1 VLSQGPIFQ
10 ESVMV
15 DLADIDIR
23 KRRKMN
29 NLDDIDIEDYG
40 NRVRSLL
47 NVSRGGSK
55 GVLSSLV

>member
-1 VLSQGPIFQ
+1 
-10 ESVMV
+10 MV

-47 NVSRGGSK
+47 NVSRGGSE
-55 GVLSSLV
+55 GVLSILV

>member
-1 VLSQGPIFQ
+1 
-10 ESVMV
+10 MV